1 MNSRLLITNA
11 CLFTPA
17 GVWGSGW
24 LLTEGRRIHA
34 LGPTEPPESIIGS
47 AAQHL
52 DAAGLT
58 LLPGFIDL
66 HVHGAIGH
74 EVMDADP
81 DGLRAMARFYARH
94 GVTAFLPTTWT
105 ASRAA
110 IRRALKTVAGALGPT
125 GGATILG
132 AHLEGPY
139 LNPDKCGAQDARF
152 IRSAQRDEAV
162 EFLETGV
169 IRLLA
174 LAPEFA
180 ENEWLIDEC
189 ARRGITVSAAH
200 TAATYEQMVAA
211 VGRGLRHATHTF
223 NAMVGLGHHEP
234 GTVGAAL
241 ALPEIACE
249 LIADNIHVHPATMKV
264 LVAAKGPE
272 RVILVTDAIRAAGL
286 PEGEHQLDDRMVL
299 VRDGAVRMANGT
311 LAGSVLTMDVALR
324 NLLRATGLSLREAWP
339 MTSLNAARAIGLDSR
354 KGSLEA
360 GKDADLV
367 LLDSELE
374 VRLTVVEGEV
384 VYRHR

>member
-1 MNSRLLITNA
+1 LLITNA
-11 CLFTPA
+11 RILTPA
-17 GVWGSGW
+17 AEWGNGW
-24 LLTEGRRIHA
+24 LLTDGARIGA
-34 LGPTEPPESIIGS
+34 LGPGAPPESARGS
-47 AAQHL
+47 GAQHL
-52 DAAGLT
+52 EATGLA

-66 HVHGAIGH
+66 HVHGAMGH

-81 DGLRAMARFYARH
+81 AGLQAMARFFAEH

-105 ASRAA
+105 ASREA
-110 IRRALKTVAGALGPT
+110 IRRALKTVADMPATTSGA
-125 GGATILG
+125 AILG

-139 LNPDKCGAQDARF
+139 LNPEKCGAQAARF
-152 IRSAQRDEAV
+152 IRSAQRDEAL
-162 EFLETGV
+162 EFLDTGV

-189 ARRGITVSAAH
+189 ARRGLAVSAAH

-264 LVAAKGPE
+264 MVAAKGPE

-286 PEGEHQLDDRMVL
+286 PEGEYQLDDRVVQ
-299 VRDGAVRMANGT
+299 VRGGAVRLPNGS
-311 LAGSVLTMDVALR
+311 LAGSVLTMDAALR

-339 MTSLNAARAIGLDSR
+339 MTSLNAARALGLDSH
-354 KGSLEA
+354 KGSLAA

-367 LLDSELE
+367 LLDTTLS
-374 VRLTVVEGEV
+374 VQLTVVAGEV
-384 VYRHR
+384 VFRKK